1 MGELVWVRLFVPKL
15 LKILYEFSAFVLFC
29 SSQHYTS
36 ILFFFFFSARIFFVE
51 ITLQDIIFILKV
63 THTPTPHKSP
73 TVGP

>member
-1 MGELVWVRLFVPKL
+1 MGDLVWVRLFVPRR

-36 ILFFFFFSARIFFVE
+36 ILFFFSAIIFFVE

-63 THTPTPHKSP
+63 TYTPTPHKSP